1 MVSPAES
8 LKWNMTGTPS
18 VSVAT
23 AEVAGAHIA
32 GMRPTSSRKARTM
45 LKRARPPWR
54 GGRAGTGS
62 SESTVTPLCAAT
74 CPRCSIDERESG
86 VGRNRD
92 VRVSKECG
100 LEGLAYG
107 ARCLTPI
114 TLREPNRRNDAGMS
128 QFIPSPDRA
137 GVVFLCDGKAV
148 GARRQK
154 GLRRV
159 FSGKRAGLRGAR
171 FSSGGSKG
179 ACFALAETA
188 VKAVGEPTDS
198 AHVPPK
204 PWRDR
209 SQLVVIFRDGSPRER
224 QRVPAFYND
233 QRHPF
238 LPREVGNLSYIRRH
252 LWTSSS

>member
-1 MVSPAES
+1 
-8 LKWNMTGTPS
+8 
-18 VSVAT
+18 
-23 AEVAGAHIA
+23 
-32 GMRPTSSRKARTM
+32 M
-45 LKRARPPWR
+45 LKRARTPWR

-154 GLRRV
+154 RLRWV
-159 FSGKRAGLRGAR
+159 LSGKRAGLRGAR

>member
-1 MVSPAES
+1 MCPSCRSYGAVMLAKSMVSPAES

-128 QFIPSPDRA
+128 QFVSSPDRA
-137 GVVFLCDGKAV
+137 GVVFF
-148 GARRQK
+148 
-154 GLRRV
+154 LRRK
-159 FSGKRAGLRGAR
+159 SGRREEPKGTSTGLQWEKGGTSRRSILKR
-171 FSSGGSKG
+171 
-179 ACFALAETA
+179 
-188 VKAVGEPTDS
+188 
-198 AHVPPK
+198 
-204 PWRDR
+204 W
-209 SQLVVIFRDGSPRER
+209 
-224 QRVPAFYND
+224 
-233 QRHPF
+233 
-238 LPREVGNLSYIRRH
+238 
-252 LWTSSS
+252 

>member
-1 MVSPAES
+1 
-8 LKWNMTGTPS
+8 
-18 VSVAT
+18 
-23 AEVAGAHIA
+23 
-32 GMRPTSSRKARTM
+32 M

-154 GLRRV
+154 RLRWV
-159 FSGKRAGLRGAR
+159 LSGKRAGLRGAR

>member
-1 MVSPAES
+1 
-8 LKWNMTGTPS
+8 
-18 VSVAT
+18 
-23 AEVAGAHIA
+23 
-32 GMRPTSSRKARTM
+32 M

-154 GLRRV
+154 RLRWV
-159 FSGKRAGLRGAR
+159 LSGKRAGLRGAR

-209 SQLVVIFRDGSPRER
+209 SQLVVIFREGPPRER